1 LLELDVTGHQFGDVG
16 CVPLGNA
23 LRQNRS
29 ITTLSYD
36 HNWVTLEGLKAIRGC
51 LYGNKKLVKVSAP
64 AADLAMRTSYLQNEV
79 LEGQRRMWEIK
90 ARIKAAYKCNKPEFH
105 RQIALISANNK
116 AWKALEREK

>member
-1 LLELDVTGHQFGDVG
+1 LDSENLPLSSCTSLTCGRFAVSAAVLAEYNQALGVSKTLLELDVTGHQFGDVG

-36 HNWVTLEGLKAIRGC
+36 HNWVTLEGFKAIRGC

-64 AADLAMRTSYLQNEV
+64 AADLAV
-79 LEGQRRMWEIK
+79 
-90 ARIKAAYKCNKPEFH
+90 
-105 RQIALISANNK
+105 
-116 AWKALEREK
+116 